1 MDLGAKTALTAL
13 ALVSA
18 SPLAAADSNDLVMS
32 RLATKIMSN
41 GMVVGAVGENLEFR
55 ALSSQ
60 LGVVLAPHLLTP
72 ADTLGYSGFQLDVEG
87 SQTTIDSAQPYWRV
101 LAGSPDPTGTGGV
114 AHGDGFLRT
123 VGVFARKGLW
133 LPVPSF
139 ELGVGAVN
147 VLGSQTWAAQISG
160 KLAIQEGYHDLALP
174 SLAIRGAVSRMINQR
189 ELDLTVLSGDAVIS
203 KHVGIGGTWRL
214 DPFVGYD
221 LLLILPRSEV
231 IDATPNVDPLATGN
245 DMDTP
250 NNFAFKEQSAILR
263 HRITAGVKLQYD
275 VVQLTVEGQY
285 AFAGTSTDNRAGVTT
300 PCVANSTTAD
310 CNATDIASAQT
321 TVSVS
326 AGVDF

>member
-13 ALVSA
+13 ALLGTTR
-18 SPLAAADSNDLVMS
+18 LAAADANDLVMS
-32 RLATKIMSN
+32 RLATKIVNN
-41 GMVVGAVGENLEFR
+41 GTVVGAVGENLEFR
-55 ALSSQ
+55 ALASQ

-72 ADTLGYSGFQLDVEG
+72 ADTLGYSGFQVDVEA

-101 LAGSPDPTGTGGV
+101 LAGSPDPGGTGGV

-139 ELGVGAVN
+139 ELGVGAIN
-147 VLGSQTWAAQISG
+147 LLDSQTWAAQITG

-189 ELDLTVLSGDAVIS
+189 ELDLTVFSADAVVS
-203 KHVGIGGTWRL
+203 KHFGIGGTWRL

-221 LLLILPRSEV
+221 LLLIVPRSEV
-231 IDATPNVDPLATGN
+231 IDATPDVDPLSAGN
-245 DMDTP
+245 GMDSA
-250 NNFAFKEQSAILR
+250 NNFAFKEQAAILR
-263 HRITAGVKLQYD
+263 HRITAGLKMQYD
-275 VVQLTVEGQY
+275 VVQLTVEAQY
-285 AFAGTSTDNRAGVTT
+285 ALAGSSTDNRAGVTAA
-300 PCVANSTTAD
+300 CAANSMTAD

-321 TVSVS
+321 TVSIS
-326 AGVDF
+326 AGLDF